1 MASKISTPVEMYG
14 QVKGILKTLGIDQ
27 DTLAEKFEMTQAS
40 ISKALN
46 GGNEKTFLRIIRMLE
61 TEYGVTSLNQ
71 HLESAVGN
79 DLTIIKDMLQNLQ
92 NSVEELRQEVRDLK
106 EKKG

>member
-1 MASKISTPVEMYG
+1 MASKIPTSPEMYG

-27 DTLAEKFEMTQAS
+27 DALAEKFEMTQAS

-61 TEYGVTSLNQ
+61 TEYGITSLNQ

-79 DLTIIKDMLQNLQ
+79 ELTVIKNMLQNLQ
-92 NSVEELRQEVRDLK
+92 NSVDELRQEIRDLK
-106 EKKG
+106 KE